1 MNLKEESIFYELLR
15 AALWGT
21 PLQPEKWGH
30 EGWEWKNIL
39 KNLEHQTIL
48 GLCTDVILRLPAE
61 YLPDAEQ
68 QQLVQGRY
76 MNSVKR
82 HFVLN
87 STLIEVFG
95 YLKQHGIR
103 PILFK
108 GQGLAS
114 LYPNPLL
121 RQCGDI
127 DIYIGPEN
135 YEKAKQVIEELVQEP
150 AQLEEATES
159 EKHYHID
166 YHSVTLELHRLAEV
180 IYVPWRNKYYQRL
193 TQHWLEEVEPATVN
207 IQGTEVPVPPTQ
219 FNVMYVFYHLWHH
232 FIRGG
237 VGLRQICDWAMLL
250 HRSYGQYD
258 RNELEQDLKKC
269 GLMRAWK
276 TVGCLVVDR
285 LGLPEQEF
293 PFYDAALKSKAEACH
308 ELIQKGGNFGKYS
321 RDWKKRDY
329 LARKIYGLKLL
340 CKQTWERFRLDTFT
354 NSTGTLLS
362 MFLQKTWT
370 FLQGK

>member
-1 MNLKEESIFYELLR
+1 MNQKEESIFYELLR

-21 PLQPEKWGH
+21 PVHPEKWGH
-30 EGWEWKNIL
+30 EGWLWKNIL
-39 KNLEHQTIL
+39 KNLERQTIL

-76 MNSVKR
+76 MNNVKR
-82 HFVLN
+82 HFLLN
-87 STLIEVFG
+87 STLIEVFNW
-95 YLKQHGIR
+95 LKQHGIK
-103 PILFK
+103 PVLFK

-127 DIYIGPEN
+127 DIYVGTEN
-135 YEKAKQVIEELVQEP
+135 YEKAKQVTRELVKVP
-150 AQLEEATES
+150 TDLEEATES

-166 YHSVTLELHRLAEV
+166 YKNVTLELHRVAEV
-180 IYVPWRNKYYQRL
+180 MPVPWYNKYYQQL
-193 TQHWLEEVEPATVN
+193 TRHWLEQKETATVN

-219 FNVMYVFYHLWHH
+219 FNVLYVFYHLWHH
-232 FIRGG
+232 FSSSG

-258 RNELEQDLKKC
+258 KKKLEQDLQKC
-269 GLMRAWK
+269 GLMRGWK
-276 TVGCLVVDR
+276 TTGGLVVKR
-285 LGLPEQEF
+285 LGLPKEEF
-293 PFYDAALKSKAEACH
+293 PCYDERLLDNAEALH
-308 ELIQKGGNFGKYS
+308 KIVMNDGNFGVYS

-329 LARKIYGLKLL
+329 LARKIYGLKFL
-340 CKQTWERFRLDTFT
+340 FRRSFIHLQVDNFT
-354 NSTGTLLS
+354 NYIFSLFFKKT
-362 MFLQKTWT
+362 MVFLK
-370 FLQGK
+370 GK